1 VLAPRIND
9 YWAKLSFFLAT
20 TLWAIGSIISTWN
33 SFITFQLPA
42 FLPDLCY
49 GFFYPLLC
57 FGIFRGLTFNRKLI
71 SLELFDTSII
81 ALGTTS
87 VIAGLLLR
95 PAMLHLQGSAFT
107 VFFSILYPIGDV
119 VLVAITIALALQQ
132 VFTARALIL
141 LAGVITF
148 ATSDLYFLWASSNSN
163 YSFGALTDDGWLIA
177 LILICESLWHSGGE
191 AEVSERL
198 NTFATTISLLLSSAI
213 LAIAALRPSYF
224 PSFVLIPGFS
234 TIILAFIRMSIA
246 IRDAISVAHER
257 ELARTDELT
266 GLPNRRRLL
275 AELDLLLRREGT
287 LLILDLNGFKS
298 VNDKY
303 GHEVGDQLLRQVA
316 HRFSRAIPSGALLA
330 RLGGD
335 EFGVIIYGSQS
346 AGRETALALRSTLTY
361 PFALTV
367 GEVMVGVSI
376 GACINNDRVANKED
390 LLRSADAAMYEAKRA
405 NLGLVEGEK

>member
-1 VLAPRIND
+1 MPRTTRETYSAFRYLAPAFFLFHLGIRLIFPNPSIFADLILFNLAAITSAFSAVLAPRIND

-20 TLWAIGSIISTWN
+20 ILWAIGSIISTWN

-49 GFFYPLLC
+49 GFFYPFLC
-57 FGIFRGLTFNRKLI
+57 FGIFRALTFNRKLI

-87 VIAGLLLR
+87 VIAGLLLK

-148 ATSDLYFLWASSNSN
+148 ATSDLYFLWASNN
-163 YSFGALTDDGWLIA
+163 ATYSFGALTDDGWLIA

-191 AEVSERL
+191 VEVSERL

-246 IRDAISVAHER
+246 IRDARSVAHER

-287 LLILDLNGFKS
+287 LLILDLNCTSLFQSNSKWCTT
-298 VNDKY
+298 
-303 GHEVGDQLLRQVA
+303 RQ
-316 HRFSRAIPSGALLA
+316 
-330 RLGGD
+330 
-335 EFGVIIYGSQS
+335 
-346 AGRETALALRSTLTY
+346 TWW
-361 PFALTV
+361 
-367 GEVMVGVSI
+367 
-376 GACINNDRVANKED
+376 
-390 LLRSADAAMYEAKRA
+390 
-405 NLGLVEGEK
+405 